1 MEKTQ
6 VRRESLWAE
15 TEVPVSTVLP
25 FTSFTTVPALSPDPL
40 MLTVRVRFWLPVAGD
55 MLVMTGAAHYS
66 MGDALHEV
74 ERQGEYNQENQTIML

>member
-1 MEKTQ
+1 M
-6 VRRESLWAE
+6 
-15 TEVPVSTVLP
+15 STVLP

-66 MGDALHEV
+66 MGEPVHHLDK
-74 ERQGEYNQENQTIML
+74 QGEK